1 MRTALFCWIAQR
13 LLTCRGDAVILVL
26 NCGSSSLKY
35 SLFDEGERVRAGG
48 HIERIGETDSS
59 MERWSGGRREQH
71 SVVAADHS
79 QAMAA
84 MGAALEERGQG
95 AYLLKAIGHRV
106 VHGGERFVES
116 ALITQEVE
124 EGIDACAELAPLH
137 NPAAL
142 AGISAARQLFAGVPQ
157 VAVFDT
163 AFHQTMPERAF
174 LYAIPRSLY
183 REQGIRRYG
192 FHGTSHRYV
201 AQRAAEVL
209 RMDPEEFTGITCHLG
224 NGCSLAAIEN
234 GRSID
239 TTMGLTPLEGVAM
252 GTRSG
257 DVDPALIFHLARSGM
272 ELADIER
279 LLVEE
284 SGLLGLSGHSQDV
297 RQLEAVALEGDEAAQ
312 VALDVFAYRVRKAIG
327 SLYAVIG
334 HMDAL
339 VFTGGIGENSAFMRR
354 RIIDG
359 LEGFG
364 LQLDPAR
371 NRAHSRSEGEVS
383 SFGARVKILV
393 IPTNEELVIA
403 REARDLISRKNEG

>member
-1 MRTALFCWIAQR
+1 M
-13 LLTCRGDAVILVL
+13 
-26 NCGSSSLKY
+26 
-35 SLFDEGERVRAGG
+35 
-48 HIERIGETDSS
+48 
-59 MERWSGGRREQH
+59 
-71 SVVAADHS
+71 
-79 QAMAA
+79 
-84 MGAALEERGQG
+84 
-95 AYLLKAIGHRV
+95 
-106 VHGGERFVES
+106 
-116 ALITQEVE
+116 
-124 EGIDACAELAPLH
+124 
-137 NPAAL
+137 NP
-142 AGISAARQLFAGVPQ
+142 
-157 VAVFDT
+157 
-163 AFHQTMPERAF
+163 H
-174 LYAIPRSLY
+174 AIPRSLY

-234 GRSID
+234 GCSID

-284 SGLLGLSGHSQDV
+284 SGLLGLSGYSQDV

-364 LQLDPAR
+364 VQLDPAR

>member
-1 MRTALFCWIAQR
+1 M
-13 LLTCRGDAVILVL
+13 ILVL
-26 NCGSSSLKY
+26 NCGSSSLRY
-35 SLFDEGERVRAGG
+35 SLFDEGERVRARGR
-48 HIERIGETDSS
+48 IERIGEAEPALEIWFG
-59 MERWSGGRREQH
+59 ERSEQR
-71 SVVAADHS
+71 SVVAASHAEAMVAVG
-79 QAMAA
+79 QALA
-84 MGAALEERGQG
+84 ERGQG
-95 AYLLKAIGHRV
+95 AHLLKAIGHRV

-116 ALITQEVE
+116 ALIEPEVE
-124 EGIDACAELAPLH
+124 EGIAACAELAPLH

-142 AGISAARQLFAGVPQ
+142 AGIRAARALFAGVPQ

-174 LYAIPRSLY
+174 LYAIPRALY
-183 REQGIRRYG
+183 QKRGIRRYG

-201 AQRAAEVL
+201 AQRGAELLGV
-209 RMDPEEFTGITCHLG
+209 DAKEFTGITCHLG
-224 NGCSLAAIEN
+224 NGCSLAAIER

-279 LLVEE
+279 LLVHE
-284 SGLLGLSGHSQDV
+284 SGLLGLSGVSQDV
-297 RQLEAVALEGDEAAQ
+297 RQLEAAALGGDASAQ
-312 VALDVFAYRVRKAIG
+312 VALDVFAYRIRKAIG
-327 SLYAVIG
+327 GLYAVLG
-334 HMDAL
+334 RMDAL

-354 RIIDG
+354 RIVDG

-364 LQLDPAR
+364 LQIDAAR
-371 NRAHSRSEGEVS
+371 NRTHGSSEREVS
-383 SFGARVKILV
+383 SFGSQVKILV

-403 REARDLISRKNEG
+403 RETRELVSRKVEG